1 MNRKVRIALTLLAVT
16 LAALLP
22 HALLADWSGT
32 EGRRVQIALEMVRS
46 GNWMVPTLFGE
57 PTWAKPPLHYWLLG
71 ICARWFGTGWL
82 SLRLPSIAMVWLLA
96 LLAFWL
102 HKRVFKLGAAWTVAL
117 GVACAPLVVAEF
129 ASTEIDPPFACL
141 TAASLWLLAFG
152 VAREHGKALVL
163 AGIVGGLALL
173 EKGPP
178 YAVFAAGAWLVWWR
192 HRRCRGLL
200 RYLVPLLLVPA
211 LYYVPLWLFV
221 VPPDEFWGVANTET
235 VGRMATYQ
243 WRHVLDIPAFWC
255 RALLVQLPLVCWCFW
270 EYRSRRDARMGPEDL
285 VLRMCSGAAV
295 TAVLLLT
302 LFPGKPTRYLL
313 PNVPLFTFAVA
324 PAAAHYARRCPSVG
338 AVGRAMVRALGLLGA
353 AALLVLPFLSAPL
366 PLRSAL
372 FALVAALT
380 PRLVTTPRRL
390 LAMCFWLPVLAG
402 WTVLADYRDRWE
414 GGPRARAPF
423 GPMLAAELDLLGP
436 DVRRDL
442 HAFGHVPGGL
452 LLGADLLPAGHEAA
466 VRQPTARFVLRE
478 DDREPPL
485 PDLPGYAERLRFCV
499 PGEVLVVE
507 ERAGSGK

>member
-1 MNRKVRIALTLLAVT
+1 MSDIPRDDLLR
-16 LAALLP
+16 LAA
-22 HALLADWSGT
+22 A
-32 EGRRVQIALEMVRS
+32 
-46 GNWMVPTLFGE
+46 VP
-57 PTWAKPPLHYWLLG
+57 
-71 ICARWFGTGWL
+71 
-82 SLRLPSIAMVWLLA
+82 
-96 LLAFWL
+96 
-102 HKRVFKLGAAWTVAL
+102 
-117 GVACAPLVVAEF
+117 
-129 ASTEIDPPFACL
+129 
-141 TAASLWLLAFG
+141 AASADDEVILRPDGARALAML
-152 VAREHGKALVL
+152 RQ
-163 AGIVGGLALL
+163 
-173 EKGPP
+173 KGQPP
-178 YAVFAAGAWLVWWR
+178 RAF
-192 HRRCRGLL
+192 
-200 RYLVPLLLVPA
+200 
-211 LYYVPLWLFV
+211 
-221 VPPDEFWGVANTET
+221 
-235 VGRMATYQ
+235 
-243 WRHVLDIPAFWC
+243 VLD
-255 RALLVQLPLVCWCFW
+255 
-270 EYRSRRDARMGPEDL
+270 G
-285 VLRMCSGAAV
+285 GNAV
-295 TAVLLLT
+295 ESL
-302 LFPGKPTRYLL
+302 PTRYLL

-423 GPMLAAELDLLGP
+423 GPMLAAELDLLGT